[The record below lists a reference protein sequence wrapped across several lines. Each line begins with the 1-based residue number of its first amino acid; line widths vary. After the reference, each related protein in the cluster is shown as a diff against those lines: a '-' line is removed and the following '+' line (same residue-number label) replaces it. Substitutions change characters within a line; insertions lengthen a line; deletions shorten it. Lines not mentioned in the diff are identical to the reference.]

1 MNARGPANWKPAEL
15 TMNST
20 IPTKMTTR
28 SNDVSVRA
36 RSTGATSSETM
47 ARSSRTAIPHPFQP
61 RDEAA
66 DESRGSRRPYLT
78 EAVRN
83 VATPRPA
90 VKPSYHRGGPAL
102 ARGERPQGP
111 VREADV
117 TTELLVVGGERQRAA
132 ESGTLNVIEPGTG
145 APMAE
150 VAEAGPEDARRAVDV
165 ALRAFEEGP
174 WPRTSATER
183 GRVLL
188 RASVLVRE
196 RLEDLARLEARN
208 VGKPIG
214 DARDEIGIVADT
226 LEYWG
231 GAANKIL
238 GETVPVQDPG
248 LDVTLREPVG
258 VCALITPWNFP
269 LVIATWKI
277 APALACGN
285 TIIVKPASY
294 TPLSALRL
302 ADILVEAG
310 LPPGAISVL
319 PGPGSAVG
327 NALVTAPR
335 VNKVGFTG
343 STEVGSKIMALA
355 ARNITRVSL
364 ELGGKSANVV
374 FADADMDTA
383 IERSVWSV
391 FGNTGQ
397 DCCAR
402 SRVFVEQSAYDDV
415 VAAMAKRTDELRVG
429 PPLAEETELGP
440 MISAGQRETS
450 LEYLEIGQK
459 EGARLVTGGDIPQG
473 AGGEGGFYLRPAVLA
488 DVRNDTRVAQEEIFG
503 PVACLIPFDTE
514 KEAIRLANETEYGLS
529 GSIWTRDLGRAI
541 RVAKAIRTGVISVNS
556 SHSVHTEAPFGGYKR
571 SGIGR
576 EMGMHAVNLYTEVK
590 NVYFSEA

>member
-1 MNARGPANWKPAEL
+1 M
-15 TMNST
+15 
-20 IPTKMTTR
+20 
-28 SNDVSVRA
+28 
-36 RSTGATSSETM
+36 
-47 ARSSRTAIPHPFQP
+47 
-61 RDEAA
+61 
-66 DESRGSRRPYLT
+66 
-78 EAVRN
+78 
-83 VATPRPA
+83 
-90 VKPSYHRGGPAL
+90 
-102 ARGERPQGP
+102 
-111 VREADV
+111 
-117 TTELLVVGGERQRAA
+117 TTELLVLGGEGRPAA
-132 ESGTLNVIEPGTG
+132 EGKTFGVIEPGTG
-145 APMAE
+145 APMAD

-165 ALRAFEEGP
+165 AVRAFDEGP
-174 WPRTSATER
+174 WPRTSATLR

-188 RASVLVRE
+188 RASAMVRE
-196 RLEDLARLEARN
+196 RLEDLARVEARN

-231 GAANKIL
+231 GAANKIF
-238 GETVPVQDPG
+238 GETVPIQDPG

-269 LVIATWKI
+269 LVISTWKI

-285 TIIVKPASY
+285 TIVVKPASY
-294 TPLSALRL
+294 TPLSVLRL
-302 ADILVEAG
+302 AEILVEAG
-310 LPPGAISVL
+310 LPPEAISVL

-327 NALVTAPR
+327 NALVTDPR

-355 ARNITRVSL
+355 ARNIMRVSL

-374 FADADMDTA
+374 FADADMDMA
-383 IERSVWSV
+383 VERSVWSV

-402 SRVFVEQSAYDDV
+402 SRVFVERSAYDDV

-429 PPLAEETELGP
+429 PPLEEETELGP

-459 EGARLVTGGDIPQG
+459 EGARLVTGGDIPQV

-503 PVACLIPFDTE
+503 PVACLIPFDSE
-514 KEAIRLANETEYGLS
+514 EEAIRLANETEYGLS

>member
-1 MNARGPANWKPAEL
+1 
-15 TMNST
+15 
-20 IPTKMTTR
+20 
-28 SNDVSVRA
+28 
-36 RSTGATSSETM
+36 M
-47 ARSSRTAIPHPFQP
+47 A
-61 RDEAA
+61 
-66 DESRGSRRPYLT
+66 
-78 EAVRN
+78 
-83 VATPRPA
+83 
-90 VKPSYHRGGPAL
+90 
-102 ARGERPQGP
+102 
-111 VREADV
+111 
-117 TTELLVVGGERQRAA
+117 TELLVLGGEGRPAA
-132 ESGTLNVIEPGTG
+132 EGRTFAVIEPGTG
-145 APMAE
+145 APMTE

-165 ALRAFEEGP
+165 AVRAFDEGP
-174 WPRTSATER
+174 WPRTSATVR

-188 RASVLVRE
+188 RASMLVRE

-208 VGKPIG
+208 AGKPIR

-231 GAANKIL
+231 GAANKIF
-238 GETVPVQDPG
+238 GETVPIQDPG

-269 LVIATWKI
+269 LVISTWKI

-285 TIIVKPASY
+285 TIVVKPASY
-294 TPLSALRL
+294 TPLSVLRL
-302 ADILVEAG
+302 AEILMEAG
-310 LPPGAISVL
+310 LPAEAISVL

-327 NALVTAPR
+327 NALVTDPR

-383 IERSVWSV
+383 VERSVWSV

-402 SRVFVEQSAYDDV
+402 SRVFVERSTYDDV

-429 PPLAEETELGP
+429 PPLEEETELGP

-459 EGARLVTGGDIPQG
+459 EGARLVTGGDIPQV

-503 PVACLIPFDTE
+503 PVASLIPFDTE
-514 KEAIRLANETEYGLS
+514 EEAIRLANETEYGLS

>member
-1 MNARGPANWKPAEL
+1 M
-15 TMNST
+15 
-20 IPTKMTTR
+20 
-28 SNDVSVRA
+28 
-36 RSTGATSSETM
+36 
-47 ARSSRTAIPHPFQP
+47 
-61 RDEAA
+61 
-66 DESRGSRRPYLT
+66 
-78 EAVRN
+78 
-83 VATPRPA
+83 
-90 VKPSYHRGGPAL
+90 
-102 ARGERPQGP
+102 
-111 VREADV
+111 
-117 TTELLVVGGERQRAA
+117 TTELLVLGGEGRPAA
-132 ESGTLNVIEPGTG
+132 EGKTFGVIEPGTG
-145 APMAE
+145 APMAD

-165 ALRAFEEGP
+165 AVRAYDEGP
-174 WPRTSATER
+174 WPRTSATLR

-188 RASVLVRE
+188 RASAMVRE
-196 RLEDLARLEARN
+196 RLEDLARVEARN

-231 GAANKIL
+231 GAANKIF
-238 GETVPVQDPG
+238 GETVPIQDPG

-269 LVIATWKI
+269 LVISTWKI

-285 TIIVKPASY
+285 TIVVKPASY
-294 TPLSALRL
+294 TPLSVLRL
-302 ADILVEAG
+302 AEILVEAG
-310 LPPGAISVL
+310 LPPEAISVL

-327 NALVTAPR
+327 NALVTDPR

-374 FADADMDTA
+374 FADADMDMA
-383 IERSVWSV
+383 VERSVWSV

-402 SRVFVEQSAYDDV
+402 SRVFVERSAYDDV

-429 PPLAEETELGP
+429 PPLEEETELGP

-459 EGARLVTGGDIPQG
+459 EGARLVTGGDIPQV

-503 PVACLIPFDTE
+503 PVACLIPFDSE
-514 KEAIRLANETEYGLS
+514 EEAIRLANETEYGLS